1 MRYIP
6 SIESGTLDFFVERV
20 FVEAFPLS
28 ALPHEALTSILVANE
43 SKGVIRRFESE
54 KPLAERSQAE
64 MHDLVTERIVAPR
77 VVASW
82 NLLPS
87 LMDRTAIEAET
98 FERYPDAEVTWHSWL
113 NRHFLTSTQSSV
125 PEYAG
130 IRTALLGTLGVIVI
144 VILFSVPVGIGA
156 AIYLEEYATQGRI
169 SRILQTNIDNLAGV
183 PSIIYGILG
192 LAIFVRAL
200 EVFTSGTLFGVGDP
214 TTANG
219 RTMLSA
225 GLTLGLLV
233 LPIIIINAQEAI
245 RAVPQSHREAGY
257 GMGGTRWQ
265 VVRSHVLPSAI
276 PGILT
281 GTILGVSRAIG
292 ETAPLVVIGASTF
305 ITVDPNGPFSKF
317 TVLPMQIYQ
326 WTTRPQAEFRHIAA
340 AASIVLLVLMFALN
354 GTAIYMRN
362 RFSKEL

>member
-1 MRYIP
+1 
-6 SIESGTLDFFVERV
+6 
-20 FVEAFPLS
+20 
-28 ALPHEALTSILVANE
+28 
-43 SKGVIRRFESE
+43 
-54 KPLAERSQAE
+54 
-64 MHDLVTERIVAPR
+64 
-77 VVASW
+77 
-82 NLLPS
+82 
-87 LMDRTAIEAET
+87 
-98 FERYPDAEVTWHSWL
+98 
-113 NRHFLTSTQSSV
+113 
-125 PEYAG
+125 
-130 IRTALLGTLGVIVI
+130 
-144 VILFSVPVGIGA
+144 VPVGIGA

-200 EVFTSGTLFGVGDP
+200 EVLTSGTAFGVGDP

-219 RTMLSA
+219 RTILSA

-281 GTILGVSRAIG
+281 GTILGHLPRHRRDCAPGRHRRIDLYHSRSQRAILQVHG
-292 ETAPLVVIGASTF
+292 AAHADLPVDHTAPARVQTHCRRSQHRAACPHVCHEWHGDLTCATGLVRS
-305 ITVDPNGPFSKF
+305 
-317 TVLPMQIYQ
+317 L
-326 WTTRPQAEFRHIAA
+326 
-340 AASIVLLVLMFALN
+340 
-354 GTAIYMRN
+354 
-362 RFSKEL
+362 